1 MFDNFNW
8 CQFLIYLMIGFFA
21 QIIDG
26 SLGMAYGVS
35 ANSFLLSTGVS
46 PAAASASVHISEV
59 FTTLVSGLS
68 HLRFK
73 NVDQKLIKV
82 LIIPGVLG
90 GIVGAYLLVKFPADV
105 IKPFIAVYLLI
116 MGIRIFIKAFNHIP
130 GIQFKKIHHIFLGLF
145 GGFFDAAGGG
155 GWGPIVTST
164 LLSQDDPPRK
174 IIGSV
179 NISEFFVTF
188 AEAVTFIAT
197 IGMAPWA
204 IVLGLICG
212 GVVAAPLAAYLTSK
226 IPSKAMLIIIGS
238 VIILLQVRNLLI
250 IFGVTIFN

>member
-1 MFDNFNW
+1 MFNGFDWN
-8 CQFLIYLMIGFFA
+8 QFVLYLMIGFFA

-35 ANSFLLSTGVS
+35 ANTFLLSTGVS

-59 FTTLVSGLS
+59 FTTLASGLS

-73 NVDQKLIKV
+73 NVDKKLIKS
-82 LIIPGVLG
+82 LIIPGVIG
-90 GIVGAYLLVKFPADV
+90 GIVGAYILVNFPAKV
-105 IKPFIAVYLLI
+105 IKPFIAIYLLI
-116 MGIRIFIKAFNHIP
+116 MGIRIFIKAFTHIP
-130 GIQFKKIHHIFLGLF
+130 AIEFKGLHYTILGLL
-145 GGFFDAAGGG
+145 GGFFDAVGGG
-155 GWGPIVTST
+155 GWGPIVTTT
-164 LLSQDDPPRK
+164 LLSENHPPRK

-204 IVLGLICG
+204 IVLGLISG
-212 GVVAAPLAAYLTSK
+212 GVIAAPLAAFLTSK
-226 IPSKAMLIIIGS
+226 IPNKAMLIIIGS
-238 VIILLQVRNLLI
+238 VIILLQIRSLLM
-250 IFGVTIFN
+250 IFGVNLF

>member
-1 MFDNFNW
+1 MFIDFDWN
-8 CQFLIYLMIGFFA
+8 QFILYLTIGFFA

-59 FTTLVSGLS
+59 FTTFASGLS

-73 NVDQKLIKV
+73 NVDRRMIKNLIV
-82 LIIPGVLG
+82 PGVIG
-90 GIVGAYLLVKFPADV
+90 GIIGAYLLVNFPANI
-105 IKPFIAVYLLI
+105 IKPFITVYLLI
-116 MGIRIFIKAFNHIP
+116 MGIRIFIKAFNHIH
-130 GIQFKKIHHIFLGLF
+130 GIQFKKLHYVILGLV
-145 GGFFDAAGGG
+145 GGFFDAVGGG

-174 IIGSV
+174 VIGSV

-204 IVLGLICG
+204 IVLGLISG
-212 GVVAAPLAAYLTSK
+212 GVIAAPLAAYFTSK
-226 IPSKAMLIIIGS
+226 IPNKAMLLIIGS
-238 VIILLQVRNLLI
+238 VIILLQIRSLLLLLGI
-250 IFGVTIFN
+250 ELF